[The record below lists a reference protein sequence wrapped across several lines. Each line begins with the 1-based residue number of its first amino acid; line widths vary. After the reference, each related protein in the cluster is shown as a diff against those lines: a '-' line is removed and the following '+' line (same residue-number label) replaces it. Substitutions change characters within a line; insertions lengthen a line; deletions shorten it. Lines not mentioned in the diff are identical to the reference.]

1 MSKGLRKHV
10 ILSPSELFL
19 LTMGAKRVTVQNMK
33 KPDILAARNLD
44 SRAEQHMPAT
54 VIPVST
60 GNAVLDANLYDLSR
74 RFCGSHNPDVVLQML
89 ATVMNAA
96 DSDIEEHDLDMMNRT
111 LDEMFAADKMFL
123 PYRNVRKITCF
134 GSARIQPDDPSYKQA
149 VDFARMAS
157 DNGYM
162 IITGGGPGIMQACNE
177 GAGKDNS
184 FGLNI
189 TLPFEQHANPFVEGS
204 DKMMDFYY
212 FYTRKLNFL
221 KQTDALVAFEG
232 GFGTMDEIY
241 ETITLMQTGKCSIFP
256 IVLLDIPG
264 ETFWYRWARF
274 IEKELLNENLIS
286 PNDMHLLYLS
296 KSAED
301 AMAYIERFYK
311 RFHSYYFNGE
321 ICTIRLM
328 EPLSDK
334 LLDWIRHDYTDIMPK
349 GDLVQLEEDSAD
361 PEPLLAAMPRLNF
374 TLKRGDYARLK
385 DLIDV
390 VND

>member
-1 MSKGLRKHV
+1 
-10 ILSPSELFL
+10 
-19 LTMGAKRVTVQNMK
+19 MK
-33 KPDILAARNLD
+33 KPEILAARNLN
-44 SRAEQHMPAT
+44 SRAELHLPASE
-54 VIPVST
+54 IPVNT

-74 RFCGSHNPDVVLQML
+74 RFCGNHNPDVVLQML

-96 DSDIEEHDLDMMNRT
+96 ESGIEEHDLDMMNRT
-111 LDEMFAADKMFL
+111 LSEMFDADRMFL

-134 GSARIQPDDPSYKQA
+134 GSARIQPEDESYLQA
-149 VDFARMAS
+149 VDFARRAVE
-157 DNGYM
+157 NGYM

-177 GAGKDNS
+177 GAGRDNS

-189 TLPFEQHANPFVEGS
+189 RLPFEQHANPYVADS

-241 ETITLMQTGKCSIFP
+241 ETITLMQTGKCTIFP
-256 IVLLDIPG
+256 IVLLDVPG
-264 ETFWYRWARF
+264 ETFWYRWHRF
-274 IEKELLNENLIS
+274 IEKELLDENLIS
-286 PNDMHLLYLS
+286 PSDMHLLYLC

-301 AMAYIERFYK
+301 AMAYIERFYR
-311 RFHSYYFNGE
+311 RFHSYYFDGDF
-321 ICTIRLM
+321 CTIRLM
-328 EPLSDK
+328 EPVSDK
-334 LLDWIRHDYTDIMPK
+334 LLNWMRFDYTDIMPD
-349 GDLVQLEEDSAD
+349 GDLVQMEGDDAD
-361 PEPLLAAMPRLNF
+361 PEPMLAALPRLRF

>member
-1 MSKGLRKHV
+1 
-10 ILSPSELFL
+10 
-19 LTMGAKRVTVQNMK
+19 MK
-33 KPDILAARNLD
+33 KPEILAARNLNN
-44 SRAEQHMPAT
+44 RAEQSLPAS
-54 VIPVST
+54 VIPVNT

-74 RFCGSHNPDVVLQML
+74 RFCGNHSPDEVLQLL

-96 DSDIEEHDLDMMNRT
+96 SSDIEPHDLSMMNRT
-111 LDEMFAADKMFL
+111 LNEMFAADKMFM

-134 GSARIQPDDPSYKQA
+134 GSARIQPDDPAYRQA
-149 VDFARMAS
+149 VDFARMAV

-177 GAGKDNS
+177 GAGKENS

-189 TLPFEQHANPFVEGS
+189 TLPFEQHANPFVDGS

-274 IEKELLNENLIS
+274 IEKELLDENLIS
-286 PNDMHLLYLS
+286 HNDMHLLYLS

-301 AMAYIERFYK
+301 AMAYIERFYR
-311 RFHSYYFNGE
+311 RFHSYYFEGE
-321 ICTIRLM
+321 KCIIRIM
-328 EPLSDK
+328 EPLTEK
-334 LLDWIRHDYTDIMPK
+334 ALDWILHDYTDIMPK
-349 GDLVQLEEDSAD
+349 GDLVQLEEDADD
-361 PEPLLAAMPRLNF
+361 PEPQLAALPRLRF

-385 DLIDV
+385 DLIDI

>member
-1 MSKGLRKHV
+1 M
-10 ILSPSELFL
+10 
-19 LTMGAKRVTVQNMK
+19 LTFAGKCATVQDMK
-33 KPDILAARNLD
+33 KPEILAARNLNN
-44 SRAEQHMPAT
+44 RAEQSLPAS
-54 VIPVST
+54 VIPVNT

-74 RFCGSHNPDVVLQML
+74 RFCGNHSPDEVLQLL

-96 DSDIEEHDLDMMNRT
+96 SSDIEPHDLSMMNRT
-111 LDEMFAADKMFL
+111 LNEMFAADKMFM

-134 GSARIQPDDPSYKQA
+134 GSARIQPDDPAYRQA
-149 VDFARMAS
+149 VDFARMAV

-177 GAGKDNS
+177 GAGKENS

-189 TLPFEQHANPFVEGS
+189 TLPFEQHANPFVDGS

-274 IEKELLNENLIS
+274 IEKELLDENLIS

-301 AMAYIERFYK
+301 AMAYIERFYR
-311 RFHSYYFNGE
+311 RFHSYYFEGE
-321 ICTIRLM
+321 KCIIRIM
-328 EPLSDK
+328 EPLTEK
-334 LLDWIRHDYTDIMPK
+334 AIDWILHDYTDIIPK
-349 GDLVQLEEDSAD
+349 GDLVQLEDDADD
-361 PEPLLAAMPRLNF
+361 PEPQLAALPRLRF
-374 TLKRGDYARLK
+374 TLKRGDFARLK
-385 DLIDV
+385 DLIDI

>member
-1 MSKGLRKHV
+1 MTFAGKCA
-10 ILSPSELFL
+10 I
-19 LTMGAKRVTVQNMK
+19 VQDMK
-33 KPDILAARNLD
+33 KPEILAARNMNN
-44 SRAEQHMPAT
+44 RAEQSLPAS
-54 VIPVST
+54 VIPVNT

-74 RFCGSHNPDVVLQML
+74 RFCGNHSPDEVLQLL

-96 DSDIEEHDLDMMNRT
+96 SSDIEPHDLSMMNRT
-111 LDEMFAADKMFL
+111 LNEMFAADKMFM
-123 PYRNVRKITCF
+123 PYRNIRKITCF
-134 GSARIQPDDPSYKQA
+134 GSARIKPEDPAYRQA
-149 VDFARMAS
+149 VDFARMAV

-177 GAGKDNS
+177 GAGKENS

-189 TLPFEQHANPFVEGS
+189 TLPFEQHANPFVDGS

-274 IEKELLNENLIS
+274 IEKELLDENLIS

-301 AMAYIERFYK
+301 AMAYIERFYR
-311 RFHSYYFNGE
+311 RFHSYYFEGE
-321 ICTIRLM
+321 KCIIRIM
-328 EPLSDK
+328 EPLTEK
-334 LLDWIRHDYTDIMPK
+334 ALDWILHDYTDIMPK
-349 GDLVQLEEDSAD
+349 GDLVQLEEDADD
-361 PEPLLAAMPRLNF
+361 PEPQLAALPRLRF

-385 DLIDV
+385 DLIDI

>member
-1 MSKGLRKHV
+1 
-10 ILSPSELFL
+10 
-19 LTMGAKRVTVQNMK
+19 MK
-33 KPDILAARNLD
+33 KPEILAARNMNN
-44 SRAEQHMPAT
+44 RAEQSLPAS
-54 VIPVST
+54 VIPVNT

-74 RFCGSHNPDVVLQML
+74 RFCGNHSPDEVLQLL

-96 DSDIEEHDLDMMNRT
+96 SSDIEPHDLSMMNRT
-111 LDEMFAADKMFL
+111 LNEMFAADKMFM

-134 GSARIQPDDPSYKQA
+134 GSARIQPDAPAYRQA
-149 VDFARMAS
+149 VDFARMAV

-177 GAGKDNS
+177 GAGKENS

-189 TLPFEQHANPFVEGS
+189 TLPFEQHANPYVDGS

-241 ETITLMQTGKCSIFP
+241 ETITLMQTGKCTIFP

-274 IEKELLNENLIS
+274 IEKELLDEKLIS

-301 AMAYIERFYK
+301 AMAYIERFYR
-311 RFHSYYFNGE
+311 RFHSYYFEGDKC
-321 ICTIRLM
+321 IIRIM
-328 EPLSDK
+328 EPLTEK
-334 LLDWIRHDYTDIMPK
+334 ALDWILHDYTDIIPK
-349 GDLVQLEEDSAD
+349 GDLVQLEDDVDD
-361 PEPLLAAMPRLNF
+361 PEPQLAALPRLRF
-374 TLKRGDYARLK
+374 TLKRGDFARLK
-385 DLIDV
+385 DLIDI